1 MKKILIGCVLFNVFL
16 YTGMTDGVWNAMEAW
31 QHGWWLLF
39 MFIGQLTLFG
49 MLIMFLG
56 GYRPRNLRKEI
67 EALRIRNVIEK
78 TKVSILE
85 DQIDRLRNT
94 D

>member
-1 MKKILIGCVLFNVFL
+1 MKKILIGCLLFNIFL

-39 MFIGQLTLFG
+39 MFIGQFTF
-49 MLIMFLG
+49 LILLMMFLG
-56 GYRPRNLRKEI
+56 GYRPRNLKKEI
-67 EALRIRNVIEK
+67 EELRIRCVIEK

-85 DQIDRLRNT
+85 DQISRLRNI

>member
-31 QHGWWLLF
+31 QRGWWLLF
-39 MFIGQLTLFG
+39 MFIGQFTF
-49 MLIMFLG
+49 LILLMMFLG
-56 GYRPRNLRKEI
+56 GYRPRNLKKEI
-67 EALRIRNVIEK
+67 EELRIRNIVEK
-78 TKVSILE
+78 TKVHILE
-85 DQIDRLRNT
+85 DQIRRLRNI